1 VDSET
6 PDRVYARAIRLK
18 RFHPTAPV
26 PGHAGSRFIS
36 DKVSSVNKRPDY
48 KTEPSTS
55 GELRETIPDALAGHR
70 VDQALAILFPDYS
83 RNRLQQ
89 WIREG
94 HVIID
99 GAPCTGKSR
108 VHGGESVL
116 LRVQAQAEELA
127 FRPED
132 IALNVVYEDR
142 SILVVDKPAGLVVH
156 PGSGNW
162 SGTLLNAL
170 LRHAPSTAAVPR
182 AGIVHRLDKDT
193 SGLLVVAKTLPAQTD
208 LVRQMQARTVTRE
221 YAAIVHGV
229 IGTDGTVD
237 APLGRHPRDR
247 KRMAVIAS
255 GKTATTHFSV
265 VERGAGWTLLT
276 CRLETGRTHQI
287 RVHLSSIGHAL
298 IGDPLYKSRAVAE
311 DLAQAAREFGRQ
323 ALHAQRLQIR
333 HPESGETVQWHSPLP
348 NDLTELLNGLRNG

>member
-1 VDSET
+1 MHVLAAYGKSFRPAPPGSKYTVSIFSSNKEGS
-6 PDRVYARAIRLK
+6 AI
-18 RFHPTAPV
+18 
-26 PGHAGSRFIS
+26 
-36 DKVSSVNKRPDY
+36 KRPDY
-48 KTEPSTS
+48 KTEPLTP
-55 GELRETIPDALAGHR
+55 GERRETVPDALAGKR

-89 WIREG
+89 WIRDG
-94 HVIID
+94 HVTID
-99 GAPCTGKSR
+99 GAPCTGKSK
-108 VHGGESVL
+108 VHGGEIVL
-116 LRVQAQAEELA
+116 VRVQENADEMA
-127 FRPED
+127 FRPEK
-132 IALNVVYEDR
+132 IALDVVYEDQ

-170 LRHAPSTAAVPR
+170 LQHAPSNAKLPR

-193 SGLLVVAKTLPAQTD
+193 SGLLVVAKTLAAHTG

-229 IGTDGTVD
+229 IGADGTVD

-247 KRMAVIAS
+247 KRMAVVAT
-255 GKTATTHFSV
+255 GKTATTHYKV

-287 RVHLSSIGHAL
+287 RVHLSSIGHGL
-298 IGDPLYKSRAVAE
+298 IGDPVYRSGPVSEGVARMARA
-311 DLAQAAREFGRQ
+311 FGRQ

-333 HPESGETVQWHSPLP
+333 HPESGETMQWLSPLP
-348 NDLTELLNGLRNG
+348 KDLTELLECLRNG